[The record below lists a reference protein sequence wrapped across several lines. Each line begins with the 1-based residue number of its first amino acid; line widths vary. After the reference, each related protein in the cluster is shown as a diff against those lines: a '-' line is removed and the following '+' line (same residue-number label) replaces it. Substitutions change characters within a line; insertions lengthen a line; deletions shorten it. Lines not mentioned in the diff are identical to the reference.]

1 MISNCTAR
9 RMVGVAACMMIG
21 LLNLAAQ
28 NSRDQSPLA
37 ESSTRFAF
45 KLFHQVVS
53 GNPDKNVLVTPTGLL
68 LTFALLDNGADAA
81 TREEIENVFGFKG
94 LDIDRINEGAKS
106 LIADLQLA
114 KPLAENL
121 QKPEWATPQQWRTM
135 RTTPPN
141 GTIIADPLWLNR
153 ISFPK
158 TFLKVNREYYGLD
171 VKPLLATSS
180 AAVQIS
186 KWATERTRKG
196 LAISPGPMGKNRF
209 LFVDV
214 TYFRE
219 FWKEHFPEAATK
231 PGTFTRADGSTKQ
244 VPFMYQTEHFNY
256 FEGEKFQAAELRYS
270 YQASM
275 LIFLPSE
282 TSSLKEFEQTLDAE
296 QWKNWQSKFES
307 RMGTAGLPRLQMETG
322 FDVRAALK
330 ELGVNRAFDTFAAFR
345 PIVPLDGARLENA
358 IQKTQLKLDEH
369 GTEAVSIGMAGGV
382 IGGVAGG
389 MFGGPPPPPPF
400 KMIMN
405 RPFFFAIL
413 NKPTGHLLFLGAVME
428 P

>member
-1 MISNCTAR
+1 
-9 RMVGVAACMMIG
+9 MVGVAACMMIG

-37 ESSTRFAF
+37 ESSTASHLNYFIRWSAATRIRTCWS
-45 KLFHQVVS
+45 HQ
-53 GNPDKNVLVTPTGLL
+53 PACC

-141 GTIIADPLWLNR
+141 GTIIADSLWLNR

-231 PGTFTRADGSTKQ
+231 PGTFTRADGSTKE

-307 RMGTAGLPRLQMETG
+307 RMGTVGLPRLQMETG

-389 MFGGPPPPPPF
+389 MFGGPLPPPPF